1 MSECGEWQS
10 VTQSEVRQEKIRVYP
25 ARIFDYWLTGTEITP
40 ADKESAKWALRI
52 VPEFHDY
59 AVGNLKFLARAVRF
73 LGDAGIRQF
82 LDIGARFPAA
92 PNVHEIAQA
101 VDPASLVVY
110 AGDDEL
116 AFDRSAAL
124 LSGNAGAAAVKAD
137 PRDVSAVLAGA
148 AELLDFSQPMAIM
161 FVTCLHHL
169 DDADDPA
176 GLVKRYLDAAAPGS
190 YLVVS
195 HSTQEMAPAR
205 MRLGSQLAH
214 RLAGLTFVPRRRE
227 PILAMFNGRELVE
240 PGLVQ
245 VSYWRPD
252 GEPESNA
259 DRVWALGGIARL

>member
-1 MSECGEWQS
+1 MSEREEPQS
-10 VTQSEVRQEKIRVYP
+10 VSQAKGPPEKIRVYP
-25 ARIFDYWLTGTEITP
+25 ARVYDYWLTGTEITP
-40 ADKESAKWALRI
+40 TDKDSAKWALRI

-59 AVGNLKFLARAVRF
+59 AAGNLKFLARAVRF
-73 LGDAGIRQF
+73 LADAGIRQF

-110 AGDDEL
+110 VGDDEL
-116 AFDRSAAL
+116 AFRRSTEL

-137 PRDVSAVLAGA
+137 PRDVSAVLDSA

-161 FVTCLHHL
+161 FVTCLHNL
-169 DDADDPA
+169 EEADDPA
-176 GLVKRYLDAAAPGS
+176 GIVGRYLEAAAPGS
-190 YLVVS
+190 YLVLS
-195 HSTQEMAPAR
+195 HSTHEMAPTR
-205 MRLGSQLAH
+205 MRLSSELA
-214 RLAGLTFVPRRRE
+214 RRMAGLTFVPRRRE
-227 PILAMFNGRELVE
+227 RILRMFNGHDLVE

-252 GEPESNA
+252 GSPEPNA

>member
-1 MSECGEWQS
+1 MIQAEG
-10 VTQSEVRQEKIRVYP
+10 TPEKVRVYP
-25 ARIFDYWLTGTEITP
+25 ARIYDYWLTGTDITP

-59 AVGNLKFLARAVRF
+59 AVGNLKFLTRAVRF
-73 LGDAGIRQF
+73 LADAGIRQF
-82 LDIGARFPAA
+82 LDVGARFPAA

-116 AFDRSAAL
+116 AFLRSKDL
-124 LSGNAGAAAVKAD
+124 LSGNAGAIAVQAD
-137 PRDVSAVLAGA
+137 PRDVSAVLDSA
-148 AELLDFSQPMAIM
+148 AKLLDFSQPMAIM

-169 DDADDPA
+169 EDADDPA
-176 GLVKRYLDAAAPGS
+176 SLVGRYLEAAAPGS
-190 YLVVS
+190 YLVLS
-195 HSTQEMAPAR
+195 HSTSDMAPTR
-205 MRLGSQLAH
+205 MRLGAQLAH

-227 PILAMFNGRELVE
+227 RILPMFNGHDLVD

-252 GEPESNA
+252 GQPESNA